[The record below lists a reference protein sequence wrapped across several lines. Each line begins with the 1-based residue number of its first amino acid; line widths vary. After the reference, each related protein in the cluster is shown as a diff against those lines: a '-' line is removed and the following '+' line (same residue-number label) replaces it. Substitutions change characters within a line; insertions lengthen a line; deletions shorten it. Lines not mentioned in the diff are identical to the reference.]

1 MFANGEVDVI
11 RDEDG
16 DLYVNMWQL
25 TGHLE
30 MAAHKMRMAEDSNEA
45 RLIANTFDILS
56 ITLCDLALYE
66 LGMDQLDETKN
77 VEDMLKLWKGANP

>member
-11 RDEDG
+11 KDADG

-30 MAAHKMRMAEDSNEA
+30 MAAQRMRQEDNNEA
-45 RLIANTFDILS
+45 RLIANTFDIIS

-77 VEDMLKLWKGANP
+77 VEDMLTLWKGANP

>member
-11 RDEDG
+11 KDADG

-30 MAAHKMRMAEDSNEA
+30 TAAHRMRQEDNNEA

-77 VEDMLKLWKGANP
+77 VEDMLALWKGANP

>member
-11 RDEDG
+11 KDADG

-30 MAAHKMRMAEDSNEA
+30 MAANRMRQEDNNEA
-45 RLIANTFDILS
+45 RLIANTFDIIS

-77 VEDMLKLWKGANP
+77 VEDMLTLWKGANP

>member
-11 RDEDG
+11 KHEDG

-30 MAAHKMRMAEDSNEA
+30 MAAQRMRQEDNDEA
-45 RLIANTFDILS
+45 RLIANTFDIIS

-77 VEDMLKLWKGANP
+77 VEDMLTLWKGANP

>member
-1 MFANGEVDVI
+1 MFANGEINVI
-11 RDEDG
+11 KDADG

-30 MAAHKMRMAEDSNEA
+30 MAAHRMRREDDEDA
-45 RLIANTFDILS
+45 RLIANTFDIIS

-77 VEDMLKLWKGANP
+77 VEDMLALWKGANP

>member
-11 RDEDG
+11 RDADG

-30 MAAHKMRMAEDSNEA
+30 MAAHRMRKENDETAD
-45 RLIANTFDILS
+45 LIANTFDILS

-77 VEDMLKLWKGANP
+77 VEDMLTLWKGANP